1 MKWLKAA
8 LVGAF
13 GSLVMFAIMFVGIHV
28 TGIAPFNQPPSA
40 AFLTQMGWNVGP
52 LPLLVHFGYG
62 TFWSVALWAWKKD
75 AVSTSTGVGVALGL
89 WAMMMIVLS
98 PLIGWGVF
106 GASAGAQSLT
116 TDHPLYL
123 GSSVKY
129 VGLTLV
135 LHLIYGSIIG
145 AGNAVWTAG
154 SEATSQGSTMTEAR
168 AS

>member
-13 GSLVMFAIMFVGIHV
+13 GSLVMFAILFVGIHV

-40 AFLTQMGWNVGP
+40 AFLTQLEWNVGP

-62 TFWSVALWAWKKD
+62 AFWSVVLWAWKAD
-75 AVSTSTGVGVALGL
+75 AVSTLNGVGVALGL
-89 WAMMMIVLS
+89 WAMMMLVLS

-106 GASAGAQSLT
+106 GTSGSAQSLP

-123 GSSVKY
+123 GSTVKY
-129 VGLTLV
+129 VVLTLV
-135 LHLIYGSIIG
+135 LHLVYGSIIG
-145 AGNAVWTAG
+145 AGNAVWTAAPER
-154 SEATSQGSTMTEAR
+154 SPQKSTMPEAS